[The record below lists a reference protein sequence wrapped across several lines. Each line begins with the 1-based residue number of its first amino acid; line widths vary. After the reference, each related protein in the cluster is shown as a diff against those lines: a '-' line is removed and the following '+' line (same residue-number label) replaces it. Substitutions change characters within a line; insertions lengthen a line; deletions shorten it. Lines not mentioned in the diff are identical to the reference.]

1 MPSERENLVRDIDG
15 LKDSIQL
22 AWFDM
27 ISKPMAAGERQELRK
42 SVESLVMEL
51 DIVCGRRW
59 ISYRKPRRSFA
70 LDHLAMSTSVSPAI
84 SPINRVHCKQL
95 APINRG
101 DMASP

>member
-51 DIVCGRRW
+51 DSLRTR
-59 ISYRKPRRSFA
+59 
-70 LDHLAMSTSVSPAI
+70 LD
-84 SPINRVHCKQL
+84 QL
-95 APINRG
+95 PKAE
-101 DMASP
+101 A